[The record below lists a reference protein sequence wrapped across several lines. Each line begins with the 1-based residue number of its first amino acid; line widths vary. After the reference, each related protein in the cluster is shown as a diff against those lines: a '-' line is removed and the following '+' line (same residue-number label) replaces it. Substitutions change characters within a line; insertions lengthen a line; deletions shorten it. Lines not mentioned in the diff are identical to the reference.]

1 MATYS
6 QVEQALINLG
16 YAVDFNLRYHAKL
29 IGYISIEDYQSEIIL
44 EFREA
49 ICSELGD
56 REELLQVEWLMD
68 DGESCLLLDSSTLD
82 EIDEE
87 PDVFEKEKIILRKI
101 FDRILKEISN
111 IN

>member
-6 QVEQALINLG
+6 QVEQALINLE
-16 YAVDFNLRYHAKL
+16 YAIDFNPRYRAKL
-29 IGYISIEDYQSEIIL
+29 IGYISVKGYTSEVIL

-49 ICSELGD
+49 VKNELGD

-68 DGESCLLLDSSTLD
+68 DGESYLLLDISSL
-82 EIDEE
+82 EEADEE
-87 PDVFEKEKIILRKI
+87 SDVFEKEKIILRDI

>member
-1 MATYS
+1 M
-6 QVEQALINLG
+6 
-16 YAVDFNLRYHAKL
+16 
-29 IGYISIEDYQSEIIL
+29 IL

-49 ICSELGD
+49 VKNELGD

-68 DGESCLLLDSSTLD
+68 DGESYLLLDISSL
-82 EIDEE
+82 EEADEE
-87 PDVFEKEKIILRKI
+87 SDVFEKEKIILRDI